1 MGSTISDRMIR
12 SLLERSVAGEA
23 SSVKSTFSSW
33 DNCMAKTYCKWPV
46 IAGIIVG
53 SIIVLGIVGCL
64 VSCLCCGY
72 QCCKGC
78 CGCCYSC
85 CGCGGS
91 RHDRGPQYADPP
103 QRQPYY
109 QQPPP
114 PEPMN
119 FGYRQP
125 IAAASSLSAG
135 PPPAYRGPTTA
146 SFEQPSKAAH
156 VHVNEDELPPMPTW
170 AEAQTRRV
178 EDHHVEHE
186 EVEMDNLQGIR
197 DHAKSPPHQNQ
208 RASPAPVAGGLSR
221 GMSRG
226 GYDQVPGTYPSPHP
240 SPQPMYDEGYS
251 PNGHAPNGHGGGYG
265 GHPGDAVGGSLGGH
279 DAYLNHSDQGH
290 YGGSQADTH
299 YFNQS
304 PHSPGPQSPGYDQP
318 AVAGYGPRAS
328 PAPYRGFEN
337 QPPPRVQVPNFS
349 GPRGYNQTSS
359 PRSPPPMAGGFSPYD
374 QQQHQS
380 PGYPQTRSPPP
391 ASNGYSPYDHQQSDY
406 YHPTTQSPPP
416 QQHGHQAPQGQYRA
430 FSPRIASPPPLNQ
443 HHEANLFLENPDH
456 QSPSGEDRPPSL
468 LMAGRRPA
476 PNTYRAV

>member
-337 QPPPRVQVPNFS
+337 QSPPRVQVL
-349 GPRGYNQTSS
+349 TSAD
-359 PRSPPPMAGGFSPYD
+359 RADTIRLHRLDRHPPWQADSHHMTSNSTN
-374 QQQHQS
+374 HQAI
-380 PGYPQTRSPPP
+380 PKHAAHHLPQTDTLHTII
-391 ASNGYSPYDHQQSDY
+391 NN
-406 YHPTTQSPPP
+406 PTTTI
-416 QQHGHQAPQGQYRA
+416 QQLKAHRHNNTA
-430 FSPRIASPPPLNQ
+430 IKLLKASIEHS
-443 HHEANLFLENPDH
+443 HHELRHRL
-456 QSPSGEDRPPSL
+456 PSISIMRPIYS
-468 LMAGRRPA
+468 
-476 PNTYRAV
+476 